1 MSYSYDTFEDEKEIS
16 KLIKKLQS
24 ESINH
29 MKRHDAWEVPSADN
43 VIKPNQKKSI
53 LHA

>member
-24 ESINH
+24 ESIKH
-29 MKRHDAWEVPSADN
+29 MKRHDAWEVPSMDN
-43 VIKPNQKKSI
+43 VLKPKHKRAMVHS
-53 LHA
+53 